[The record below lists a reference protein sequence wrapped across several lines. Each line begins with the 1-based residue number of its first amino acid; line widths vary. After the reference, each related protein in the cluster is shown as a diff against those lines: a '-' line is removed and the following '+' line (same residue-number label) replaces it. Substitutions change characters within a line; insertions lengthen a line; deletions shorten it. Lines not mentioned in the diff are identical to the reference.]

1 VAHFSNPNVT
11 YNGFATGI
19 DHNVD
24 PNNSADAV
32 RSLSQTAPTVADFR
46 PSATTTP
53 PTAPSSL
60 SANAPSHDRVDLSW
74 SDNAGDESGYR
85 VERSTDGVNFSEI
98 ATLGANTT
106 SYADTGV
113 AASTPY
119 DYRVRAYNGAGNSGY
134 SNTASVTTPQPPPPP
149 ATPTGLN
156 AAAASGTQ
164 IDVSWG
170 DVANESGY
178 RLERADSGS
187 GPWSTVANLPADST
201 GYGDGGLDVGATYFY
216 RLFAYNGSG
225 DSDAA
230 GPVSAQTLT
239 FVDSFAQSASASQ
252 GSLSGSVSATRSDDG
267 STQSLTEGETGGK
280 PANRTTRA
288 QAVWQFDVPA
298 GMSVTVLANAWV
310 TGSTDEDAFDIEYS
324 VGGSGYSPLF
334 TVDNGNTLASYSAM
348 LPTSASGAVTIRA
361 TDTNRDRGARSIETL
376 HMDYLVI
383 RTESDPTATA
393 PNAPTGAQA
402 SPISHNLVTLSWT
415 DNASDETGFRI
426 ERSVNGGA
434 WSSLTTV
441 ATNVTSYDDTSVS
454 GETSYA
460 YRVAAYNGAGDS
472 ASAESNSV
480 TTLPAPA
487 GPTLQANGYK
497 VKGRQSVDL
506 SWTGATG
513 AVDIYRDG
521 GMVATAPS
529 SGGAGAY
536 TDAIDVK
543 GGGTY
548 QYEVCET
555 GTSTCSN
562 TATIVF

>member
-46 PSATTTP
+46 PSTATTP

-60 SANAPSHDRVDLSW
+60 LANAPSHDRVDLSW
-74 SDNAGDESGYR
+74 SDNAGDETGYR
-85 VERSTDGVNFSEI
+85 IERSADGVNFSEI
-98 ATLGANTT
+98 ATLGANAT

-113 AASTPY
+113 TASTTY

-134 SNTASVTTPQPPPPP
+134 SNTASATTQAPPPPP
-149 ATPTGLN
+149 ATPSNLN

-164 IDVSWG
+164 IDVSWN
-170 DVANESGY
+170 DVADESSY

-201 GYGDGGLDVGATYFY
+201 GYSDGGLDVGATYFY
-216 RLFAYNGSG
+216 RLFASNGSG
-225 DSDAA
+225 DSGAA

-252 GSLSGSVSATRSDDG
+252 GSMSGGVTATRNDDG
-267 STQSLTEGETGGK
+267 TTQSLTESETGGK

-310 TGSTDEDAFDIEYS
+310 TGNMNEDAFDLEYS
-324 VGGSGYSPLF
+324 VGGSGYAPLF
-334 TVDNGNTLASYSAM
+334 TVDNGDTSASYSAM
-348 LPTSASGAVTIRA
+348 LPASASGAVTIRA

-383 RTESDPTATA
+383 RTESDPNATA
-393 PNAPTGAQA
+393 PNAPSGVEA
-402 SPISHNLVTLSWT
+402 SAGSHNQVSLAWA
-415 DNASDETGFRI
+415 DNASDESGFRI
-426 ERSVNGGA
+426 ERSLDGGA
-434 WSSLTTV
+434 WSSLATV
-441 ATNVTSYDDTSVS
+441 GANVTSYDDNSVGGDS
-454 GETSYA
+454 AYT

-472 ASAESNSV
+472 AWAASNSV
-480 TTLPAPA
+480 VTPSTPA
-487 GPTLQANGYK
+487 GPALQASGYK
-497 VKGRQSVDL
+497 VKGRQNVDL
-506 SWTGATG
+506 VWTGAAG
-513 AVDIYRDG
+513 PVDIYRNGSLIDTASSDG
-521 GMVATAPS
+521 G
-529 SGGAGAY
+529 Y
-536 TDAIDVK
+536 L
-543 GGGTY
+543 
-548 QYEVCET
+548 
-555 GTSTCSN
+555 
-562 TATIVF
+562 